1 MSNKSLSLDEKI
13 EILISLC
20 EKNSHQEALSK
31 AKIFAEQHP
40 GNASIYNIYGIIY
53 SDLKNYKESIV
64 CFLKSIKLDPNNAK
78 TYNNLASA
86 LSNLGQIEE
95 AILHYNKA
103 IKLNPNFAEAHFNLG
118 KTLNDAERFDDAII
132 SYCKAIELKPNFKD
146 AYNNL
151 IKILTFYEIKKNNE
165 NICLVTNR
173 LLQNIVFNYDSNN
186 PISEEDIKDFFKTS
200 NNILSKDKNINN
212 LKSIETQI
220 YRRNTTNLNCDRH
233 FEVFNTFNVIPEF
246 CFSCFK
252 VLIEPKNV
260 VDLIKLY
267 FVFDNLNL
275 RNNNTR
281 KCMIELRSNVS
292 GSYKGY
298 IYCSTLNEANEIREN
313 VNEIIKKK
321 IDKSVTVSV
330 KRGCSEYGISYPK
343 YKKINDDS
351 NKLMKYNKEWK
362 EKEKLIDIYR
372 SKKNILKKEK
382 MQKSLNGTNLS
393 DVLIMRNWLGYAKKI
408 GDQSYKNIIKDITV
422 QPAIEKKLSNQLLIR
437 LKQFNSQITK
447 K

>member
-313 VNEIIKKK
+313 VNETIKKK
-321 IDKSVTVSV
+321 N
-330 KRGCSEYGISYPK
+330 R
-343 YKKINDDS
+343 
-351 NKLMKYNKEWK
+351 
-362 EKEKLIDIYR
+362 
-372 SKKNILKKEK
+372 
-382 MQKSLNGTNLS
+382 
-393 DVLIMRNWLGYAKKI
+393 
-408 GDQSYKNIIKDITV
+408 
-422 QPAIEKKLSNQLLIR
+422 
-437 LKQFNSQITK
+437 
-447 K
+447 

>member
-233 FEVFNTFNVIPEF
+233 FEVFNTFDVIPEF

-252 VLIEPKNV
+252 VLIEPNNV

>member
-1 MSNKSLSLDEKI
+1 MSNKSLSVEEKI
-13 EILISLC
+13 GILISLC
-20 EKNSHQEALSK
+20 EQNSLEEALVK
-31 AKIFAEQHP
+31 VKTFAEQHP
-40 GNASIYNIYGIIY
+40 DNASIYNIYGIIY
-53 SDLKNYKESIV
+53 SGLKNYKESIV
-64 CFLKSIKLDPNNAK
+64 FFLKSIKLDPDNAK

-86 LSNLGQIEE
+86 LNNLGQREE
-95 AILHYNKA
+95 AILNYNKA
-103 IKLNPNFAEAHFNLG
+103 IKLNPSFAEAHFNLG
-118 KTLNDAERFDDAII
+118 KTLNDDERFDDAII
-132 SYCKAIELKPNFKD
+132 SYCKAIELKPNFED

-151 IKILTFYEIKKNNE
+151 IKILTFYKAKKSDS
-165 NICLVTNR
+165 NIYLISNK
-173 LLQNIVFNYDSNN
+173 LLQNIAFNYDSNN
-186 PISEEDIKDFFKTS
+186 QISDENIKDFFIAS

-212 LKSIETQI
+212 LKTIETQI

-252 VLIEPKNV
+252 VLIEPSNV

-281 KCMIELRSNVS
+281 KCMVELRSNVS

-313 VNEIIKKK
+313 VSETIKKK

-330 KRGCSEYGISYPK
+330 KRGCSEFGISYPE

-362 EKEKLIDIYR
+362 ENEKLIDISR
-372 SKKNILKKEK
+372 AEKNILTKEK
-382 MQKSLNGTNLS
+382 LKKSLNGTNLS
-393 DVLIMRNWLGYAKKI
+393 DILIMRNWLGYAKKI
-408 GDQSYKNIIKDITV
+408 GDQSYKNIINDITV
-422 QPAIEKKLSNQLLIR
+422 QPALEKKLSNQLLIR
-437 LKQFNSQITK
+437 FKQFNSQITK